1 MAVGAFPGSAGASWL
16 TVRPWVRTPF
26 RSTSSASFSVYC
38 SPRPP
43 LSTSDSAESL
53 SFPSPPSDC
62 SFFPKRGQTLELV
75 CESLAFKGKGVCKVS
90 DSGFV
95 FCAIELSLASVSS
108 AALLAEKEATPRVTK
123 LKTITPHR
131 DLVKAPWLMLL
142 TVGVARLRI
151 YSKRRS

>member
-16 TVRPWVRTPF
+16 TVRPWVRIPF
-26 RSTSSASFSVYC
+26 RSTSSSSFSLYC
-38 SPRPP
+38 SPHPP

-53 SFPSPPSDC
+53 SSPSPPSDC

-95 FCAIELSLASVSS
+95 VLCDR
-108 AALLAEKEATPRVTK
+108 ALPGERFLGRVTRRKGSYAEVTK

-131 DLVKAPWLMLL
+131 DLVKAPCAYASYCGGCKTQNLL
-142 TVGVARLRI
+142 
-151 YSKRRS
+151 